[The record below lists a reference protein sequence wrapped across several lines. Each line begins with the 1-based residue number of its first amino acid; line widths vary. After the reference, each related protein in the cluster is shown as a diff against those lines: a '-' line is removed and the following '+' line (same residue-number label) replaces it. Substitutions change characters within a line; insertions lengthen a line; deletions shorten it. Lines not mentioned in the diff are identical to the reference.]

1 MAKKASVKP
10 RTRTKFGAGLVQH
23 RSKASGA
30 GYKMI
35 ACAFCKGKGID
46 PFGIPS
52 KLSNCQV
59 CWGKGKVAIADI
71 PHEICGACKGTG
83 IFEHHRLPCSVCK
96 GKGVVPKDRRKGAK
110 GMNPDTGL
118 PEIGNY

>member
-1 MAKKASVKP
+1 MIKIPIK
-10 RTRTKFGAGLVQH
+10 
-23 RSKASGA
+23 
-30 GYKMI
+30 YKEI
-35 ACAFCKGKGID
+35 TCAYCKGKGKD

-59 CWGKGKVAIADI
+59 CLGKGKVAIANI
-71 PHEICGACKGTG
+71 PHETCSACKGTG

-96 GKGVVPKDRRKGAK
+96 GKGVVPKDRRKGKK
-110 GMNPDTGL
+110 GLGPDTGL

>member
-1 MAKKASVKP
+1 MAKKKKAPTPKQSKLATGQVK
-10 RTRTKFGAGLVQH
+10 
-23 RSKASGA
+23 
-30 GYKMI
+30 YKMI
-35 ACAFCKGKGID
+35 TCAFCKGKGRD

-71 PHEICGACKGTG
+71 PHETCGACKGTG
-83 IFEHHRLPCSVCK
+83 IFEYHRLPCSVCK
-96 GKGVVPKDRRKGAK
+96 GKGVVPKDRRKGPK
-110 GMNPDTGL
+110 GMNAGTGL